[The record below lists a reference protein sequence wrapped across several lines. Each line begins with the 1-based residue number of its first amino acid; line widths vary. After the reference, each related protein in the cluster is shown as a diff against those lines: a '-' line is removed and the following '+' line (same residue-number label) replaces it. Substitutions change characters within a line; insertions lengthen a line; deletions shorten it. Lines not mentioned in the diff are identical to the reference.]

1 MGLNGS
7 DAAIEASD
15 MVLLSDDISRIP
27 LSVKISKRTM
37 KIVMENIVFSIGIKV
52 LIMVLGAL
60 GYAGLWLAV
69 FGDVG
74 VSIIAVINSLRAMKY
89 NTEE

>member
-1 MGLNGS
+1 
-7 DAAIEASD
+7 
-15 MVLLSDDISRIP
+15 
-27 LSVKISKRTM
+27 M